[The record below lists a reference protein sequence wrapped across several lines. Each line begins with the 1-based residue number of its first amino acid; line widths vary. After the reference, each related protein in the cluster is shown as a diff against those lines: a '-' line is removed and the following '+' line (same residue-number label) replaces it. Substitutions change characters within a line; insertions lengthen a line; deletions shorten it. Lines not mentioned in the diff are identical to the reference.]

1 MDSPTALA
9 WLEAL
14 AAIDDAAERERMTAH
29 YVLPPDAPAQVHGAV
44 LSALYSDLPRASRL
58 VDVGK
63 ALAAVRADFPS
74 QAFAAKCDAHVAYIR
89 GDHEGALA
97 AYQEALRLFDESGD
111 DLESAR
117 TLSSGLQTLILLGR
131 YDQARSW
138 AARAEKIFLK
148 HGDALRLARLDSNV
162 GNILFR
168 QDRPRDA
175 IVHYERALEGF
186 QNLGDGRDIA
196 AVLSNLAV
204 CHTALAHFNEAFSF
218 YQSAREACA
227 GNGLMALAAQA
238 DYNIAYLHYLRGD
251 YRVARE
257 IYERCRLDGDPYH
270 SALCDLDEAELL
282 LELNL
287 THEGELL
294 AERAERGFA
303 LLGMR
308 YEQAKALVNRAVA
321 ASQRGDH
328 DLADQNLRKARR
340 LFVREN
346 NPTWRA
352 MTDLLRAVLA
362 FHANRHRS
370 ARALSSS
377 AWRILEDTPV
387 PGRAAHCQI
396 LLARLWLRGGHA
408 DRARAIGHA
417 AVERLGDDISPSL
430 RFHAS
435 LLEGEVNEMQGRW
448 REAMD
453 AYEAARR
460 EIEDLRGRVDTEDL
474 RISILKDK
482 LAVYDAM
489 VSMCLD
495 SPAAG
500 AAERAMLLVQQ
511 AKSRGLADRLS
522 GSFETSAP
530 GEPYASL
537 RKELNWCYRRIQT
550 IGLERESSRFRDRAR
565 ELESQLLALRAPA
578 RGPDLE
584 PVGSVS
590 AVCDTLPGGSLL
602 LEYFEARGVLYVF
615 LIERGGLEAV
625 RLGPSAPA
633 RQLLKLL
640 QFQLGK
646 SRIGDSGP
654 GIAAANHHL
663 SELYLL
669 LLAPFESR
677 LARCRHLIIAPHRN
691 LHGLSFAALRKGGE
705 SLIDRF
711 TISTILSASVFA
723 GCRSRTGK
731 SGSQSVVFSVPDR
744 HAPLIAEE
752 AALVANLLP
761 SSHLLSGAG
770 ATLDAFRRHAS
781 GLHVLHLSTHGIF
794 RKDNPL
800 FSSIQLADG
809 QLNLLD
815 LQHAVV
821 DTELVTLSS
830 CSSGSTVSVG
840 GDERLGLIRGFL
852 AAGARNLLVSLWDI
866 DDASTLE
873 FMRSFYT
880 HLAANLPLPRA
891 LREAMLEVRKQYPH
905 PYHWSPFILVGG
917 ST

>member
-1 MDSPTALA
+1 MSSPTEHA

-14 AAIDDAAERERMTAH
+14 AAIDDTVERERMAANF
-29 YVLPPDAPAQVHGAV
+29 VLPPDAPAHVHLAV

-58 VDVGK
+58 AEVGK
-63 ALAAVRADFPS
+63 AVAAVRGDSPS
-74 QAFAAKCDAHVAYIR
+74 QAYAAKCDAHVAYIR
-89 GDHEGALA
+89 GDHEAALA

-117 TLSSGLQTLILLGR
+117 TLSSGLQTLILLGQ
-131 YDQARSW
+131 YDQAHSW
-138 AARAEKIFLK
+138 ASRAEKIFLK

-175 IVHYERALEGF
+175 IVHYERALDGF
-186 QNLGDGRDIA
+186 KNLGDGKDIA

-204 CHTALAHFNEAFSF
+204 CHTSLAHFAEAFSY
-218 YQSAREACA
+218 YQSAREACV

-257 IYERCRLDGDPYH
+257 IYQRCRLDGDAYH

-287 THEGELL
+287 THEGEVL

-303 LLGMR
+303 ALGMR

-321 ASQRGDH
+321 ASQRRDH
-328 DLADQNLRKARR
+328 ELADQNLRKARR

-346 NPTWRA
+346 NDTWRA

-370 ARALSSS
+370 ARALSSA
-377 AWRILEDTPV
+377 AWRILEETPV
-387 PGRAAHCQI
+387 ASRAAHCQI
-396 LLARLWLRGGHA
+396 LLARLWLRSGHA

-417 AVERLGDDISPSL
+417 VIECVGEDVSPSL

-435 LLEGEVNEMQGRW
+435 LLEGEVNEMQGRS
-448 REAMD
+448 REAME

-474 RISILKDK
+474 RISILTDK
-482 LAVYDAM
+482 LAVYDAL

-495 SPAAG
+495 SPASAA
-500 AAERAMLLVQQ
+500 AAERALLLVQQ

-522 GSFETSAP
+522 GTFETADP

-550 IGLERESSRFRDRAR
+550 IGLERESGRFRDRAR
-565 ELESQLLALRAPA
+565 ELESQLVALRAPV

-584 PVGSVS
+584 PVASVA
-590 AVCDTLPGGSLL
+590 AVRASLPEGALL

-615 LIERGGLEAV
+615 LVQRSGLEAV

-633 RQLLKLL
+633 RQLMKLL
-640 QFQLGK
+640 LFQLGK
-646 SRIGDSGP
+646 SRIGTSRL
-654 GIAAANHHL
+654 GIDAANHHL
-663 SELYLL
+663 GELYAILL
-669 LLAPFESR
+669 GPVESHLAGF
-677 LARCRHLIIAPHRN
+677 RHLIIAPHRN
-691 LHGLSFAALRKGGE
+691 LHGLPFAALRKGGE

-711 TISTILSASVFA
+711 TISTIPSASVFA
-723 GCRSRTGK
+723 GCRSRSGK
-731 SGSQSVVFSVPDR
+731 PGTQSAVFAVPDAR
-744 HAPLIAEE
+744 APLIAEE
-752 AALVANLLP
+752 AAVVADLLTP
-761 SSHLLSGAG
+761 SRVIYGRD

-781 GLHVLHLSTHGIF
+781 GLRVLHLSTHGIF
-794 RKDNPL
+794 RTDNPL

-866 DDASTLE
+866 DDASTME
-873 FMRSFYT
+873 FMRSFY
-880 HLAANLPLPRA
+880 ANFHGLSLPHA
-891 LREAMLEVRKQYPH
+891 LRQAMLDVREKYPH